1 MIFNTSDFRESPLML
16 GLAALVIS
24 FVVLESVFFLVK
36 AWKRGKAI
44 GMSTETLKNAVF
56 TSSLFSVAP
65 AISILVTVFTLS
77 SALGV
82 VLPWV
87 RLSVIGNLL
96 YESSA
101 AKTTLEVFGLDL
113 SRAVEDK
120 AAFAAVAWVMTLGIC
135 FGLILVT
142 IFGRLIIKKHIDV
155 AMPIF
160 MDGGITFPVKV
171 RAIEDKSLR
180 QLADQISDIMS
191 RLDKTDVD
199 GLLFDL
205 IQQRMLGFMLK
216 GKVVSTFAQIAS
228 GFVGKYSVTSAAD
241 IFKKRTKDPE
251 SLSMYDFNEGTVCF
265 TNTGTLCRELYG
277 HISYGPLLY
286 PQVFMLGISNIK
298 DVDYAFK
305 NEDGVVDIATKKMLP
320 ITLAFDHRLGGFGDV
335 IPLVKKFEEVFA
347 NPEIIHEW

>member
-1 MIFNTSDFRESPLML
+1 MDFKYYLQRALAAPEEGDKIEYFNLKTRVSGNVLVNAQRTIPAAIYVYEADITKFYNEYQKLKEECGYPLSFNTLMMRL
-16 GLAALVIS
+16 LAEGL
-24 FVVLESVFFLVK
+24 K
-36 AWKRGKAI
+36 
-44 GMSTETLKNAVF
+44 
-56 TSSLFSVAP
+56 VAP
-65 AISILVTVFTLS
+65 
-77 SALGV
+77 
-82 VLPWV
+82 
-87 RLSVIGNLL
+87 RLN
-96 YESSA
+96 A
-101 AKTTLEVFGLDL
+101 HLEYNHTA
-113 SRAVEDK
+113 S
-120 AAFAAVAWVMTLGIC
+120 C
-135 FGLILVT
+135 
-142 IFGRLIIKKHIDV
+142 GRLIVKKHIDV

-171 RAIEDKSLR
+171 RAIEDKSLKEI
-180 QLADQISDIMS
+180 ADQIADIM
-191 RLDKTDVD
+191 RRMDKTDVD

-241 IFKKRTKDPE
+241 IFKKRVKDPE

-298 DVDYAFK
+298 EVDYPFR
-305 NEDGVVDIATKKMLP
+305 NEKGEVDIGTKKMLP
-320 ITLAFDHRLGGFGDV
+320 ITLVFDHRLGGFGDV

-347 NPEIIHEW
+347 NPEVIHEW

>member
-1 MIFNTSDFRESPLML
+1 MALAVLTADMREKEVRIMDFKYYLQRALSAPEDGDRVEYFNLKARVSGNVLVNAQRTIPTAVYVYEADITKFYAEYQKLKEECGYPLSFNTLMMRL
-16 GLAALVIS
+16 LVEGL
-24 FVVLESVFFLVK
+24 K
-36 AWKRGKAI
+36 
-44 GMSTETLKNAVF
+44 
-56 TSSLFSVAP
+56 VAP
-65 AISILVTVFTLS
+65 
-77 SALGV
+77 
-82 VLPWV
+82 
-87 RLSVIGNLL
+87 RLN
-96 YESSA
+96 A
-101 AKTTLEVFGLDL
+101 HLEYNHTA
-113 SRAVEDK
+113 S
-120 AAFAAVAWVMTLGIC
+120 C
-135 FGLILVT
+135 
-142 IFGRLIIKKHIDV
+142 GRLIIKKHIDV

>member
-1 MIFNTSDFRESPLML
+1 MDFKYYLQRALAAPEEGDKIEYFNLKARVSGNVLVNAQRTIPTPVYVYEADITKFYNEYQKLKEECGYPLSFNTLMMRL
-16 GLAALVIS
+16 LAEGL
-24 FVVLESVFFLVK
+24 K
-36 AWKRGKAI
+36 
-44 GMSTETLKNAVF
+44 
-56 TSSLFSVAP
+56 VAP
-65 AISILVTVFTLS
+65 
-77 SALGV
+77 
-82 VLPWV
+82 
-87 RLSVIGNLL
+87 RLN
-96 YESSA
+96 A
-101 AKTTLEVFGLDL
+101 HLEYNHTA
-113 SRAVEDK
+113 S
-120 AAFAAVAWVMTLGIC
+120 C
-135 FGLILVT
+135 
-142 IFGRLIIKKHIDV
+142 GRLIVKKHIDV

-171 RAIEDKSLR
+171 RAIEDKSLKEI
-180 QLADQISDIMS
+180 ADQIADIM
-191 RLDKTDVD
+191 RRMDKTDVD

-241 IFKKRTKDPE
+241 IFKKRVKDPE

-298 DVDYAFK
+298 EVDYPFR
-305 NEDGVVDIATKKMLP
+305 NEKGEVDIGTKKMLP

-347 NPEIIHEW
+347 NPEVIHEW